1 MKEGANVNAQKND
14 HYEPHFCGKYFRL
27 RRRDKREEVAKYD
40 DGYETPAT
48 VRKSLRQSIKKH
60 IRKGKVDDNMLER
73 HHSVRRWR
81 NKPSKSQISLSPKA
95 ERVREREKFKE
106 SPVILG
112 NSSRK
117 ASYERQKLKERQVDS
132 KLGPPFDDAHENLLE
147 NTMSGNGEETSK
159 LWSSIRRNGLAN
171 SAPIENATMIRR
183 VSGEK
188 YVTSMPSK
196 LQENTREDISA
207 TVGDTQFDL
216 DYDGKTKV
224 EKNNE
229 NDWETFENSK
239 KNTQLRDFRY
249 SLQKDRLNMDM
260 LNLDY
265 SYASEKEF
273 SFGCTAMSESN
284 TSICTENAQSMVTVS
299 TATSES
305 ASTSINNSS
314 SFEWYANNVMKK
326 LESSVLSLWGMG
338 AVKKD
343 VSDDKLESDLAAV
356 TFPVSKI
363 EQQNDMHILPTRHSS
378 LATKL
383 TTPSVTS
390 IPIECNRNIAD
401 VDSEIYGNHAKYF
414 I

>member
-1 MKEGANVNAQKND
+1 MKGGANVNAQKHD
-14 HYEPHFCGKYFRL
+14 RDQPHFCGKYFRL
-27 RRRDKREEVAKYD
+27 RTKDKREEKVAKYD

-48 VRKSLRQSIKKH
+48 VRKSLRRSIKKH
-60 IRKGKVDDNMLER
+60 IRKDKADDNLLAR
-73 HHSVRRWR
+73 HHRVRRWR
-81 NKPSKSQISLSPKA
+81 NKPSKSQISLSPKT
-95 ERVREREKFKE
+95 EREREKCKE

-117 ASYERQKLKERQVDS
+117 ASYECQKLEERQVEAEA
-132 KLGPPFDDAHENLLE
+132 GPSFDDAHENSLKNPTFE
-147 NTMSGNGEETSK
+147 NDEQTSNFY
-159 LWSSIRRNGLAN
+159 SSIRRNGLA
-171 SAPIENATMIRR
+171 SLAPIENATKIRR
-183 VSGEK
+183 GSGEK
-188 YVTSMPSK
+188 YATTMPSK
-196 LQENTREDISA
+196 LQDSTREDISA

-216 DYDGKTKV
+216 VYDSKAKV

-229 NDWETFENSK
+229 NYWETFENSK
-239 KNTQLRDFRY
+239 RNTQLRDFRY

-299 TATSES
+299 TGTSES
-305 ASTSINNSS
+305 AGTSVNNSS

-343 VSDDKLESDLAAV
+343 VSDNRLESEVAAV
-356 TFPVSKI
+356 TFPVSKM
-363 EQQNDMHILPTRHSS
+363 EPQNDMHMLPTRHLS

-383 TTPSVTS
+383 TTPSFTN
-390 IPIECNRNIAD
+390 IPTECSRNIAD